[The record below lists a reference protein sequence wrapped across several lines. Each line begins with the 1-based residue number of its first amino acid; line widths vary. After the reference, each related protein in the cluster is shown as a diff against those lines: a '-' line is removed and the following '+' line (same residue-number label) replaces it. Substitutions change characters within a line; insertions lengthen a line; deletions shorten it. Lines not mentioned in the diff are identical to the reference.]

1 MGDNGGV
8 VDGLAERRVDSE
20 EHMRE
25 RAGRLA
31 RPKQAARVD
40 SAVDKLRKSEDM
52 RSGDV
57 VRSSKE
63 ADEYEA
69 ELVRRAM
76 KSEQAARIEREL
88 RRPAYDAN
96 WLFMDEGEMNGSVA
110 AEENGS

>member
-1 MGDNGGV
+1 MGVDGGV
-8 VDGLAERRVDSE
+8 VARVAERKVENE
-20 EHMRE
+20 EHMRG
-25 RAGRLA
+25 RAGRPA

-40 SAVDKLRKSEDM
+40 SAVDKLRKSKDM

-63 ADEYEA
+63 ADEHEA

-96 WLFMDEGEMNGSVA
+96 WLFMDEGEINGSGA